1 MKKADFIITPDN
13 EKKVL
18 DDLSHEIRRMYNLTT
33 DEMKTLNDRVDTLN
47 KDLSTLEWRNQEEV
61 NELRDDLKNKNTEVS
76 KVMKSLY
83 TLEAGN
89 V

>member
-1 MKKADFIITPDN
+1 MKKADFIITQDN

-18 DDLSHEIRRMYNLTT
+18 DDLRHEIRRFYNLTT
-33 DEMKTLNDRVDTLN
+33 DEMKTLNDRVDTFN
-47 KDLSTLEWRNQEEV
+47 KKLSALDSDNQEEI
-61 NELRDDLKNKNTEVS
+61 NELRDDLKNNDREVS